1 MALAEPTIGSLGSD
15 IQTFKRPVNED
26 KGNFPIFNRDDIED
40 MGELT
45 SLSEMEMSNVVDTS
59 LL

>member
-15 IQTFKRPVNED
+15 IQAFKRPPNEE
-26 KGNFPIFNRDDIED
+26 KGSFPIFNKDDVDD
-40 MGELT
+40 MGEMT